1 MTWFNSTF
9 STNKQLNRIFVKED
23 RVKWQYIV
31 LYIMKILMV
40 QPFAMSAVSHW
51 QAPRPIP
58 LPRRL

>member
-31 LYIMKILMV
+31 LYTMKIQMV
-40 QPFAMSAVSHW
+40 QPFAMSAVSLW
-51 QAPRPIP
+51 QAPYPIL